1 MRNSTTPKLILLI
14 AIALSGIAGALAIST
29 LRTYFQ
35 SIPTTATVL
44 RVETSSHL
52 AANPT
57 TEYDLINPSAVKAQH
72 QHIIYL
78 KIPGF
83 AEPKKPTFFVSTTSP
98 PPAPGE
104 EILVRYLSNGD
115 TIEVFPPAPFS
126 LFAPALLAAF
136 LALILFFL
144 YFASTGKLDHEA

>member
-1 MRNSTTPKLILLI
+1 MLLI
-14 AIALSGIAGALAIST
+14 AIALLGIAGTLAIST
-29 LRTYFQ
+29 LRTHLR

-52 AANPT
+52 AANPI
-57 TEYDLINPSAVKAQH
+57 TEYDLINPSAVRAQH

-83 AEPKKPTFFVSTTSP
+83 AEPKKPPFLVSTTSP

-115 TIEVFPPAPFS
+115 TLEVFPHAPSS
-126 LFAPALLAAF
+126 LFAPALLAVF
-136 LALILFFL
+136 LALLLFFL
-144 YFASTGKLDHEA
+144 YFASTGKLDDEP